1 MYVNNYTVMLVLLL
15 VLFVFIEAH
24 YALKYIKISTLLRQ
38 VCRDLITIDLRRRG
52 EPASE
57 EDVEEELYRLLEKKD
72 EEL

>member
-52 EPASE
+52 KPASE
-57 EDVEEELYRLLEKKD
+57 EDVGEELYRLLEKKD